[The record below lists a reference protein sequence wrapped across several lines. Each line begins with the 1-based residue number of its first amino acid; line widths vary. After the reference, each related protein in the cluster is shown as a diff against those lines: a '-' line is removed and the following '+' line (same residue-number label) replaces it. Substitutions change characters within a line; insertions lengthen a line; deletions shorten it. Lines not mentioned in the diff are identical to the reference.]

1 MDFFSLTETID
12 PEVIRKTL
20 VLVLLSIARFSAFFA
35 VFPIFGR
42 VIPPGLLRTGII
54 FGLAMVVFPHLAQQY
69 DLQTN
74 LDAYDIILI
83 LLKEAFL
90 GLCLG
95 LAFGFLAWGV
105 EAAGN
110 LIDFNRGAFL
120 AAMFSPLTQVNTT
133 PLGSFFIM
141 LYSVFLF
148 TSGAFLLILG
158 LVYDSYL
165 MWPVFS
171 FFPTINH
178 ELPTLMLGGMDK
190 LMTVM
195 LLISGPV
202 IILNFVAELALS
214 IYTRYAQQLNVFI
227 FALPIK
233 SGIAFFML
241 VLTLP
246 FIFKL
251 FEYDL
256 FFIEKMYSRLIGILG
271 G

>member
-1 MDFFSLTETID
+1 MDLFSLTDTID
-12 PEVIRKTL
+12 VEVLRKML
-20 VLVLLSIARFSAFFA
+20 VLVLLSIARFSAFFV
-35 VFPIFGR
+35 VFPVFGR
-42 VIPPGLLRTGII
+42 VVPPGLLRTGII
-54 FGLAMVVFPHLAQQY
+54 FGIALVIFPHLAQQY

-74 LDAYDIILI
+74 LDVYDIVLI

-90 GLCLG
+90 GMSLG

-105 EAAGN
+105 EGAGN

-120 AAMFSPLTQVNTT
+120 AAMFSPLTQVSTT

-158 LVYDSYL
+158 LVYDSFL

-178 ELPTLMLGGMDK
+178 ELPILMLGGMDK
-190 LMTVM
+190 MMTVM
-195 LLISGPV
+195 LLISGPI
-202 IILNFVAELALS
+202 IILNFITELALS

-233 SGIAFFML
+233 SGIAFLML

-246 FIFKL
+246 FIFRL
-251 FEYDL
+251 FEHDL
-256 FFIEKMYSRLIGILG
+256 FFIERMYARLIGTLG